1 MRQTLANGN
10 GSIRGSVQSV
20 ANGSGSIRVSSQTVA
35 NGNGSIRGS
44 VHSAPAGG
52 NRSRPAKHKYNWD
65 RRGSNVASTLGST
78 PRRNGGGSL
87 VHQSDTQFVGFSP
100 DKSSFMSYSYKSPS
114 TSSIDS
120 SFSSSSFGD
129 GQMIKKPYRMSS
141 NINFDDHQKVTSSKR
156 AKKSAITPANSY
168 ERLFGASEPRAS
180 RPVQLTL
187 FNNQTQ
193 QKQFSTKQKCQKSG
207 QLPVSPITG
216 HVIGHQNLTF
226 VQSPTRSIRSPT
238 GSCHSAL
245 W

>member
-1 MRQTLANGN
+1 MRQTLANG
-10 GSIRGSVQSV
+10 
-20 ANGSGSIRVSSQTVA
+20 
-35 NGNGSIRGS
+35 GNGSISGS
-44 VHSAPAGG
+44 VHSAPSGG
-52 NRSRPAKHKYNWD
+52 NRSRPAKHKHNWD

-100 DKSSFMSYSYKSPS
+100 DKSSFMSYCYKSPS

-120 SFSSSSFGD
+120 SFSSSSLGD

-156 AKKSAITPANSY
+156 AKKSPITPANSY
-168 ERLFGASEPRAS
+168 ERLFGASEPRS
-180 RPVQLTL
+180 CRPVQLTL

-193 QKQFSTKQKCQKSG
+193 QKQFSTKQKCQKPG
-207 QLPVSPITG
+207 HQLPVSPITG
-216 HVIGHQNLTF
+216 HVIGNQNLTF

-238 GSCHSAL
+238 GSCHSPL